1 MGVEVVMFVCAAVA
15 QLPPLTFSSGQTLAG
30 PLVADPPQ
38 CAAGVAAQEVPVSR
52 DAGVAA
58 PAAHV
63 LVAVALAAGLLAVHV
78 AVVDAVRVAVAALA
92 ADERVV
98 AVGLGL
104 AAVALVA
111 LHT

>member
-1 MGVEVVMFVCAAVA
+1 MWDFLCPEVLNLRSQWRHLKGLAPVWRRMW
-15 QLPPLTFSSGQTLAG
+15 TLRL
-30 PLVADPPQ
+30 PLVENMENGGELRSPDEQ
-38 CAAGVAAQEVPVSR
+38 RLE
-52 DAGVAA
+52 
-58 PAAHV
+58 
-63 LVAVALAAGLLAVHV
+63 VHV
-78 AVVDAVRVAVAALA
+78 HVDVVAAVRVAVAALA

>member
-1 MGVEVVMFVCAAVA
+1 MPTTCGLSALSVDS
-15 QLPPLTFSSGQTLAG
+15 LDRHW
-30 PLVADPPQ
+30 LVLWSQIPSRVPRVSQPKLSQRGKVQ
-38 CAAGVAAQEVPVSR
+38 CPGMQVS
-52 DAGVAA
+52 
-58 PAAHV
+58 HI
-63 LVAVALAAGLLAVHV
+63 LVAVALAARLAAVDV

>member
-1 MGVEVVMFVCAAVA
+1 MNTPSRASQTQCLPDFVGGGEIRSPDDHRLEV
-15 QLPPLTFSSGQTLAG
+15 
-30 PLVADPPQ
+30 
-38 CAAGVAAQEVPVSR
+38 
-52 DAGVAA
+52 
-58 PAAHV
+58 HV
-63 LVAVALAAGLLAVHV
+63 DV

>member
-1 MGVEVVMFVCAAVA
+1 M
-15 QLPPLTFSSGQTLAG
+15 T
-30 PLVADPPQ
+30 
-38 CAAGVAAQEVPVSR
+38 R

-63 LVAVALAAGLLAVHV
+63 LVAVALAAGLLAVDV

-104 AAVALVA
+104 PPHIVEHLEIKTTLVS
-111 LHT
+111 LPHFLKGHYF

>member
-1 MGVEVVMFVCAAVA
+1 M
-15 QLPPLTFSSGQTLAG
+15 T
-30 PLVADPPQ
+30 
-38 CAAGVAAQEVPVSR
+38 R
-52 DAGVAA
+52 DAGVPA

-63 LVAVALAAGLLAVHV
+63 LVAVALAAGLLAVDV
-78 AVVDAVRVAVAALA
+78 AVVDAVREAVAALA

-104 AAVALVA
+104 AAAALVA